1 MEGHRGALILLLAA
15 ALLFCSVLQASEVNR
30 LLRSETA
37 PDGVVFEILESDVD
51 DLGWAI
57 PQTLRHIKALRARF
71 PGLDI
76 AIVTHGPEMFALK
89 SSDRDAFP
97 EAHEIV
103 QSLTQDQGVDV
114 HVCGTHASWYGDTD
128 EDFPDYVDV
137 APSGPSQISQ
147 YLELGYKLIVIEREW

>member
-1 MEGHRGALILLLAA
+1 MQGYRGALILFLAA
-15 ALLFCSVLQASEVNR
+15 TLLFCSALQASEVNR
-30 LLRSETA
+30 LLRSDTT

-71 PGLDI
+71 PDLDI
-76 AIVTHGPEMFALK
+76 AVVTHGPEMFALK

-114 HVCGTHASWYGDTD
+114 HVCGTHASWYGDAD

-137 APSGPSQISQ
+137 APSGPAQISQ
-147 YLELGYKLIVIEREW
+147 YLELGYKLIVVEREL

>member
-1 MEGHRGALILLLAA
+1 MLLAA
-15 ALLFCSVLQASEVNR
+15 ALLFSPLSQATDIDH
-30 LLRSETA
+30 LLRADTP
-37 PDGVVFEILESDVD
+37 PDGVVFEILETDVD

-57 PQTLRHIKALRARF
+57 PQTLRHIKALRTRF
-71 PGLDI
+71 PDLDI
-76 AIVTHGPEMFALK
+76 AVITHGPEMFALK

-137 APSGPSQISQ
+137 APSGLAQLGL
-147 YLELGYKLIVIEREW
+147 YLELGYKLIVIEREL